1 MIKAAWLLGAKAES
15 KKSDVHLNSKK
26 TMLRESSMLH
36 TSHLQVRHCLVTG
49 RGVGAYLTSY
59 RLERIRRLLARWEA
73 VGPHS

>member
-1 MIKAAWLLGAKAES
+1 MIKAAWLPGAEVES
-15 KKSDVHLNSKK
+15 EKNDVRLNSKK

-49 RGVGAYLTSY
+49 RGVGVYLTSY
-59 RLERIRRLLARWEA
+59 RLERMHRLLARWDA